1 MTDEKIKLK
10 ENVVS
15 LFLTGRDHKNEA
27 VQRAAVQLSGMR
39 DREFQLMGEYM
50 HARDGLQV
58 VIDYDGM
65 DYTLPA
71 EFIDIV
77 RPVRSAK
84 KRKCAV

>member
-1 MTDEKIKLK
+1 
-10 ENVVS
+10 
-15 LFLTGRDHKNEA
+15 
-27 VQRAAVQLSGMR
+27 MR
-39 DREFQLMGEYM
+39 DREFPLMGEYM

-71 EFIDIV
+71 EFVDIV
-77 RPVRSAK
+77 RPARSAK